1 VRARQ
6 RYTVVAVATLA
17 VDAATKVWAA
27 AALDAPVEI
36 GASLS
41 LQLSRNSGVA
51 FGLGQSAPT
60 GVLLALTGALCASLA
75 FAGWTGRLQPPF
87 GVGLVLGGAVGNL
100 LDRMLGGSV
109 IDMVH
114 LTWWPT
120 FNLADVAICSGA
132 ALIVVDGVRQEMR
145 GQGAEQ
151 RDREA
156 VARAGSS

>member
-1 VRARQ
+1 MRARQ
-6 RYTVVAVATLA
+6 RLAVAAVTVLV
-17 VDAATKVWAA
+17 VDASSKAWAA
-27 AALDAPVEI
+27 ATLDAPVEI
-36 GASLS
+36 GGSLS

-60 GVLLALTGALCASLA
+60 GLLLALTGALCVGLA
-75 FAGWTGRLQPPF
+75 WAGWTGRLQPPLA
-87 GVGLVLGGAVGNL
+87 VGLVLGGAVGNL

-132 ALIVVDGVRQEMR
+132 ALIVLDGFRQELR
-145 GQGAEQ
+145 GRSESS
-151 RDREA
+151 A
-156 VARAGSS
+156 VARPGTSER